1 MRDKIHTAKSLLRQL
16 ESILGQDKM
25 LGNNMTKDLSR
36 QDKMCNNKTAL
47 IENFQREIRIKKY
60 LLQTHILKIYDPFLI
75 N

>member
-36 QDKMCNNKTAL
+36 QYKMCNNKTAL
-47 IENFQREIRIKKY
+47 I
-60 LLQTHILKIYDPFLI
+60 
-75 N
+75 